1 MDMMTAR
8 RVSSNGMTPRLTS
21 SGPLKILWGSAA
33 HKRKYGSCPLLPRI
47 FLDISVCHV
56 CPSASGFGFIKNLF
70 DPCGKLLWIVRIDQD
85 GILAVNKIGLKARN
99 ARRHDGHVIKSAVRA
114 IPLDCRT
121 IFCRPADTD
130 DGNAVSEM
138 GCRIKQ
144 RIYPLPAVEMTD
156 VENNARL
163 ARDVVQAIP
172 ESRIGDNLIEFGKV
186 DAIRCYKHSI
196 RRHTR

>member
-70 DPCGKLLWIVRIDQD
+70 DPCGKLLWIIRIDQD

-99 ARRHDGHVIKSAVRA
+99 ARRHDGHA
-114 IPLDCRT
+114 
-121 IFCRPADTD
+121 
-130 DGNAVSEM
+130 GNHVLKELQ
-138 GCRIKQ
+138 GCRIAE
-144 RIYPLPAVEMTD
+144 RTLLLSRVGEH
-156 VENNARL
+156 ENGR
-163 ARDVVQAIP
+163 
-172 ESRIGDNLIEFGKV
+172 
-186 DAIRCYKHSI
+186 
-196 RRHTR
+196 